1 MTITVTIKVVKIMVL
16 VMAVISVVVMIS
28 KKSSRQEQSNIKL
41 IETYHPE
48 LDSHN
53 RCRSLKSYLFS
64 LFSVVNSRPI
74 VRFLSTAVS

>member
-1 MTITVTIKVVKIMVL
+1 MFVVVTVVTITVTIKVVKIMVL
-16 VMAVISVVVMIS
+16 VMAVISVVVMMS

-53 RCRSLKSYLFS
+53 RCRSLKSYLVFS
-64 LFSVVNSRPI
+64 LS
-74 VRFLSTAVS
+74 LTAGQ